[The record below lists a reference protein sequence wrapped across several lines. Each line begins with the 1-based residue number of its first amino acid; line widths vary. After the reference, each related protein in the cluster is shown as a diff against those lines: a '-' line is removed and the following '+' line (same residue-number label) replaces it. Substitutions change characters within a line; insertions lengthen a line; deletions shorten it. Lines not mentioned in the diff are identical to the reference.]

1 MRGDSGE
8 TRFRTSAEAGK
19 QRLTLCVG
27 ENTCKRRMKLEFRNV
42 KDGAV
47 RVLAD
52 GAPVETDIHV
62 DEFVSVAFDA
72 TPGVEYTAE
81 VEFAADAREYRNGR
95 IAWALTRIGVAM
107 PIKNKVW
114 SLTDLDDKEIMRSIM
129 TMEGLTE
136 NEKIRLTESW

>member
-1 MRGDSGE
+1 
-8 TRFRTSAEAGK
+8 
-19 QRLTLCVG
+19 
-27 ENTCKRRMKLEFRNV
+27 MKLEFRNV